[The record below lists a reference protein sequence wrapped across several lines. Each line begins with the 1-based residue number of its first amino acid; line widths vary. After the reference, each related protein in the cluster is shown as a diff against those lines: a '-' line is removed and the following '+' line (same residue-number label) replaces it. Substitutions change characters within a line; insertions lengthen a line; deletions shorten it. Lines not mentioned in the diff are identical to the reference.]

1 MSAKAL
7 RMLWH
12 AGLPKEDPATAR
24 CIAPYLGD
32 PTIQDRQELLN
43 ACIVNG
49 WDEELHALLA
59 GKRVFTPNMLAE
71 GARVARGAGKKATER
86 MLRDM
91 LRSIGAG
98 KLAQEG

>member
-1 MSAKAL
+1 M
-7 RMLWH
+7 
-12 AGLPKEDPATAR
+12 
-24 CIAPYLGD
+24 
-32 PTIQDRQELLN
+32 
-43 ACIVNG
+43 NG

-98 KLAQEG
+98 KLAQGD